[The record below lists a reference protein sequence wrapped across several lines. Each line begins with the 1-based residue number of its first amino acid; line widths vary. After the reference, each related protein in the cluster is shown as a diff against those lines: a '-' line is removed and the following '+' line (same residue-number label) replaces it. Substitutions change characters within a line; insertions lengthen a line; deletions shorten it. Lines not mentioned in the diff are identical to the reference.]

1 MSLILDALRRGQ
13 PKPDPE
19 ARESPQ
25 VTAYAD
31 AVLATLG
38 YSRGEPPAT
47 LGTWLRAYGLWP
59 VAVVLLGL
67 VGWAAWWSATGN
79 LGGLPAGA
87 DRVADARTPPPA
99 VSRPGEQPVA
109 DAEIAVT
116 PDEPVAATVPDLAP
130 PPVTASRPAAQ
141 AEIAVTP
148 DEPVAATAPDL
159 TPPPVTASRPA
170 AQSVPPA
177 QPPNASVAAVTEPRP
192 LPGGGPSTAPSAPPA
207 PEPVV
212 PVERPPV
219 TQPDHFEVALSS
231 QRAGDFESALLHYRA
246 LLESNEFNAKV
257 HNNLGLLYHERG
269 LTYEA
274 DRAFQRALAIDP
286 RYAKAYNN
294 LGVARLR
301 QGRNDEAAAA
311 FRTALRL
318 DPTNVESL
326 VNLALALKGAGRVE
340 EARETFLQA
349 LAMNGSSAP
358 GHYNLALLYEETG
371 DISRAVDHFESF
383 LEYGRVEHAQL
394 ATQVRDRL
402 ADLQNLPR

>member
-13 PKPDPE
+13 TQPDPE
-19 ARESPQ
+19 ARQPSQ

-38 YSRGEPPAT
+38 YSRGKPPTT
-47 LGTWLRAYGLWP
+47 LRTWLRAYGLWP

-67 VGWAAWWSATGN
+67 GGWTTWWYATGN
-79 LGGLPAGA
+79 RGGLPAGA
-87 DRVADARTPPPA
+87 DRVADARRPPPA
-99 VSRPGEQPVA
+99 VSRSGEQPVA
-109 DAEIAVT
+109 DAESAVT
-116 PDEPVAATVPDLAP
+116 PNDQVAATVPDLAP
-130 PPVTASRPAAQ
+130 PPVTASTPAAQ
-141 AEIAVTP
+141 
-148 DEPVAATAPDL
+148 
-159 TPPPVTASRPA
+159 PA
-170 AQSVPPA
+170 QPVPPA

-192 LPGGGPSTAPSAPPA
+192 PPGGGLDTAPSAPA

-219 TQPDHFEVALSS
+219 TQPDHFEAALSS
-231 QRAGDFESALLHYRA
+231 QRAGDFESALLHYQA
-246 LLESNEFNAKV
+246 LLQSNEFNAKV

-274 DRAFQRALAIDP
+274 DQAFERALAIDP
-286 RYAKAYNN
+286 RYVKAHNN

-301 QGRNDEAAAA
+301 QGRNDEATAA

-340 EARETFLQA
+340 EARETLLQA
-349 LAMNGSSAP
+349 LTMNGYSAP
-358 GHYNLALLYEETG
+358 GHYNLALFYEETG

-383 LEYGRVEHAQL
+383 LEYGRVEYAQL

-402 ADLQNLPR
+402 ADLKSLPR

>member
-13 PKPDPE
+13 TQPDPE
-19 ARESPQ
+19 AREPSQ

-38 YSRGEPPAT
+38 YSRGKPPTT
-47 LGTWLRAYGLWP
+47 LRTWLRAYGLWP
-59 VAVVLLGL
+59 IAVVLLGL
-67 VGWAAWWSATGN
+67 GVWTAWWYATGN
-79 LGGLPAGA
+79 PGGLPAGA
-87 DRVADARTPPPA
+87 DRVADAGRPPPA

-109 DAEIAVT
+109 EAEIAVT
-116 PDEPVAATVPDLAP
+116 PDDQVAATVPDLAP
-130 PPVTASRPAAQ
+130 PPVTASAPAAQ
-141 AEIAVTP
+141 
-148 DEPVAATAPDL
+148 PVPPAP
-159 TPPPVTASRPA
+159 
-170 AQSVPPA
+170 VPPA
-177 QPPNASVAAVTEPRP
+177 QPPSTSVAAVTEPRP
-192 LPGGGPSTAPSAPPA
+192 LPGGGLNTAPSAPA

-212 PVERPPV
+212 PVERPPI
-219 TQPDHFEVALSS
+219 TQPDHFEAALSS
-231 QRAGDFESALLHYRA
+231 QRAGDFESALLHYQA

-274 DRAFQRALAIDP
+274 DHAFQRALAIDP
-286 RYAKAYNN
+286 RYVKAHNN

-301 QGRNDEAAAA
+301 QGRNDEATAA

-340 EARETFLQA
+340 EARETLLQA
-349 LAMNGSSAP
+349 LTMNGYSAP
-358 GHYNLALLYEETG
+358 GHYNLALLYEQTG

-383 LEYGRVEHAQL
+383 LEYGRVEYAQL

-402 ADLQNLPR
+402 ADLKRLPR

>member
-19 ARESPQ
+19 ARKSPQ

-38 YSRGEPPAT
+38 YSRGKPPTT
-47 LGTWLRAYGLWP
+47 LRTWLRAYGLWP
-59 VAVVLLGL
+59 IAVVLLGL
-67 VGWAAWWSATGN
+67 GVWTAWWYATGN
-79 LGGLPAGA
+79 PGGLPAGA
-87 DRVADARTPPPA
+87 DRVADARRPPPA

-116 PDEPVAATVPDLAP
+116 PDEQVAATVPDLAP
-130 PPVTASRPAAQ
+130 PPVTASRPAA
-141 AEIAVTP
+141 
-148 DEPVAATAPDL
+148 
-159 TPPPVTASRPA
+159 R
-170 AQSVPPA
+170 SVPPA
-177 QPPNASVAAVTEPRP
+177 QPSNASVAAVTEPRP
-192 LPGGGPSTAPSAPPA
+192 LSGEGPNTVPSAPPT

-219 TQPDHFEVALSS
+219 TQPDHFEAALSS
-231 QRAGDFESALLHYRA
+231 QRAGDFESALLHYQA
-246 LLESNEFNAKV
+246 LLQSNEFNAKV

-274 DRAFQRALAIDP
+274 DQAFQRALAIDP
-286 RYAKAYNN
+286 RYAKAHNN

-349 LAMNGSSAP
+349 LTMNGYSAP

-383 LEYGRVEHAQL
+383 LEYGRVEYAQL

-402 ADLQNLPR
+402 ADLKSLPR

>member
-19 ARESPQ
+19 ARKSPQ

-38 YSRGEPPAT
+38 YSRGEPPTT
-47 LGTWLRAYGLWP
+47 LGTWLRAYGPWA

-79 LGGLPAGA
+79 PGGLPAGA
-87 DRVADARTPPPA
+87 DRVADARRPPPA

-109 DAEIAVT
+109 DAEIAT
-116 PDEPVAATVPDLAP
+116 PDEQVAATVPDLAP
-130 PPVTASRPAAQ
+130 PPVTASRPAA
-141 AEIAVTP
+141 
-148 DEPVAATAPDL
+148 
-159 TPPPVTASRPA
+159 R
-170 AQSVPPA
+170 SVPPA
-177 QPPNASVAAVTEPRP
+177 QPSNASVAAVTEPRP
-192 LPGGGPSTAPSAPPA
+192 LPGEGPNTVPSAPPT

-219 TQPDHFEVALSS
+219 TQPDHFEAALSS
-231 QRAGDFESALLHYRA
+231 QRAGDFEGALLHYRA

-274 DRAFQRALAIDP
+274 DQAFQRALAIDP
-286 RYAKAYNN
+286 RYAKAHNN

-371 DISRAVDHFESF
+371 DIFRAVDHFESF
-383 LEYGRVEHAQL
+383 LEYGRVEYAQL

-402 ADLQNLPR
+402 ADLKNLPR

>member
-141 AEIAVTP
+141 
-148 DEPVAATAPDL
+148 
-159 TPPPVTASRPA
+159 
-170 AQSVPPA
+170 SVPPA

-192 LPGGGPSTAPSAPPA
+192 LPGGGPSTAPSA

>member
-38 YSRGEPPAT
+38 YSRGKPPTT
-47 LGTWLRAYGLWP
+47 LGIWLRAYGLWP

-67 VGWAAWWSATGN
+67 VGWTIWWYATEN
-79 LGGLPAGA
+79 AGGLPAGA
-87 DRVADARTPPPA
+87 DRVADARGPPPA

-109 DAEIAVT
+109 EAEITVT
-116 PDEPVAATVPDLAP
+116 PDEQVAATVPDLAP
-130 PPVTASRPAAQ
+130 PPVTASRP
-141 AEIAVTP
+141 T
-148 DEPVAATAPDL
+148 
-159 TPPPVTASRPA
+159 

-192 LPGGGPSTAPSAPPA
+192 VPGEGPSTAPSAPPA

-219 TQPDHFEVALSS
+219 TQPDHFEAALSS

-274 DRAFQRALAIDP
+274 DQAFQRALAIDP
-286 RYAKAYNN
+286 RYAKAHNN

-301 QGRNDEAAAA
+301 QGRNNEAAAA

-318 DPTNVESL
+318 DSTNVESL

-349 LAMNGSSAP
+349 LTMNGYSAP

-383 LEYGRVEHAQL
+383 LEYGRVEYAQL

-402 ADLQNLPR
+402 ADLKNLPR